1 MRVIAIDDEP
11 VALDILRS
19 HAEKV
24 PFVKFERSFLSATEA
39 LIYANKATPDLI
51 LLDIDMPDLSG
62 LEFAEMMKQKTQII
76 FTTAHGE
83 HALKGFE
90 LAATD
95 YLLKPIN
102 FARFLKSCELAR
114 SRISDG
120 KEPNGF
126 TPDFIFVKDGYD
138 WVRINLAEL
147 LYVKAED
154 NYVSLVTIHKS
165 VLTRMTLTEMQEK
178 LPAEEFIKVHKSFI
192 VALHQ
197 IEKIEQHQLTVRD
210 SIIPLSKPYRDQIY
224 ARIQYK

>member
-11 VALDILRS
+11 VALDILRT

-24 PFVKFERSFLSATEA
+24 PFVKFEHSFLSATEA
-39 LIYANKATPDLI
+39 LIYANKETPDLI

-62 LEFAEMMKQKTQII
+62 LEFAEMMRQKTQII
-76 FTTAHGE
+76 FTTAHAE

-102 FARFLKSCELAR
+102 FGRFLKACELAR
-114 SRISDG
+114 SRMHDV
-120 KEPNGF
+120 KESNGL

-154 NYVSLVTIHKS
+154 NYVSLVTIKKS

-178 LPAEEFIKVHKSFI
+178 LPADEFIKVHKSYI
-192 VALHQ
+192 VAVNR
-197 IEKIEQHQLTVRD
+197 IEKIEQHQITVYD
-210 SIIPLSKPYRDQIY
+210 SFIPLSKSYRDLIY
-224 ARIQYK
+224 TRIQHR